1 MPLTPAHYRIVDH
14 PAAWTNWSAGGIDAL
29 RVELKPAHL
38 SAIDDLLE
46 TLRRVPTQ
54 SITRQRFDHPA
65 LNIFLARLFAE
76 IQHGRGAVLLSG
88 LDRARYCDADLERI
102 YWGFCSHW
110 GVAATQSAFGDRLGR
125 VRNTPVGPEN
135 PTGRRYRSDEELR
148 PHTDSFEIVGYLCL
162 QKAVAGGDSEIVSAL
177 AIHNEIL
184 RTRPDLLAPL
194 YRGFPYSSSE
204 AANSDRPLTMGAVP
218 VFSYVGGQLSA
229 RYVRSQMER
238 ASRMLADAP
247 AWGAMPDDLIEALD
261 YFDSLSSRE
270 DLAMRFMLEPGEMY
284 LVNNFT
290 ALHARASF
298 IDGPRRRRHLLRMW
312 LEVPNGRR
320 VMPEYTWQANSYK
333 RIGAMRAS

>member
-1 MPLTPAHYRIVDH
+1 MPLTPVHNRLVDH
-14 PAAWTNWSAGGIDAL
+14 PAAWTNWGVGGTDGL
-29 RVELKPAHL
+29 RLELGAAHL
-38 SAIDDLLE
+38 DAIDGLLE
-46 TLRRVPTQ
+46 KLRRVPTQ
-54 SITRQRFDHPA
+54 SIARRDFDHPA

-76 IQHGRGAVLLSG
+76 IQQGRGAVILGG
-88 LDRARYCDADLERI
+88 LGARRYSQPELERI
-102 YWGFCSHW
+102 YWGFGTHW
-110 GVAATQSAFGDRLGR
+110 GMAATQSAFGDRLGR
-125 VRNTPVGPEN
+125 VRLTPVGPLN
-135 PTGRRYRSDEELR
+135 PTGRPSRGDEELK

-162 QKAVAGGDSEIVSAL
+162 EKAAVGGESEIVSAL

-194 YRGFPYSSSE
+194 YRGFHYSSSE
-204 AANSDRPLTMGAVP
+204 AAMSDWPLTMGAVP

-238 ASRMLADAP
+238 ASRKLAHVP
-247 AWGAMPDDLIEALD
+247 GGRVMPDELIEALD

-270 DLAMRFMLEPGEMY
+270 DLAVRFTLQPGEIY

-290 ALHARASF
+290 ALHARARF
-298 IDGPRRRRHLLRMW
+298 VDGPHRKRQLLRMW

-333 RIGAMRAS
+333 RIGALRAL